1 MSALAVAAPSA
12 AAADAAHQVAVA
24 GGNAVD
30 AALAAA
36 LVATVNEVGIVSLSS
51 GAFVTVQPAGAGPA
65 YTVDGWMDM
74 PGRGRDLQ
82 PSESTWDVA
91 TEYGGGVDV
100 TIGPGSVAVHGSL
113 AAFGEAHRRDGRLPW
128 AEVVAPALEVARR
141 GFRLP
146 AASRH
151 YLDFV
156 HDDIFGWDPA
166 SRAALHGADGEVTTE
181 PVVLPDLA
189 ASLEVVAHDGP
200 DALHRGDL
208 ADRIAAD
215 VLARGGILG
224 HEDLA
229 AYRPVVRPA
238 LVTRVGGWSLA
249 TTPPPSVGGACL
261 TAMMRLMDGRPHGA
275 WEPADVEHLV
285 RVQRAVLG
293 HRLDVL
299 DHATDLETATAQYL
313 RLVDRAHLALLESGS
328 TAHVSATDRSGEAC
342 SVTFSSGYGS
352 GMIAAGPASGS
363 TTASAS
369 RSSTRSGCTAPRP
382 APGCCPTWRRRSPAT
397 TTARPWRS
405 APPAPTGSPP
415 RSCRCW
421 PASPAGFRCR
431 RRSTS
436 RGSTCTAPAAP
447 TRWYDARRSPPCTS
461 VASVPRCAMPT
472 DASRPPPTRAGRA
485 PYAWSSGRGGSDAW
499 LDLSSGRSR

>member
-36 LVATVNEVGIVSLSS
+36 LVAMVNEVGIVSLSS

-352 GMIAAGPASGS
+352 GMIAAGTGIWLNNCLGEQELHPLGLY
-363 TTASAS
+363 
-369 RSSTRSGCTAPRP
+369 
-382 APGCCPTWRRRSPAT
+382 
-397 TTARPWRS
+397 RS
-405 APPAPTGSPP
+405 APGTRLLSNMAPTVARHDDGSTLAIGSPGAD
-415 RSCRCW
+415 RITT
-421 PASPAGFRCR
+421 AIVQVLAGF
-431 RRSTS
+431 TS
-436 RGSTCTAPAAP
+436 GLPLQEAV
-447 TRWYDARRSPPCTS
+447 DQ
-461 VASVPRCAMPT
+461 PRVHVH
-472 DASRPPPTRAGRA
+472 RAGRPDEVVRRETEPA
-485 PYAWSSGRGGSDAW
+485 MYFGGVGATLCDADGRLTAAADPRREGAVR
-499 LDLSSGRSR
+499 LVER